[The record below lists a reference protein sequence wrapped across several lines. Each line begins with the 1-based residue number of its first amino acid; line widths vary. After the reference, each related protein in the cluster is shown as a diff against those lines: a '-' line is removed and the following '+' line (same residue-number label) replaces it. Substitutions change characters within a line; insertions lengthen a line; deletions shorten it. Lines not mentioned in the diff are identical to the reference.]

1 MADFLTTLGITSN
14 IEQIINYAKKE
25 IILIS
30 PYYQVSEL
38 FYNRLCESSDRG
50 VSIYIVFGKVW
61 LKEEEYHSFM
71 GIPNLELYFCEN
83 LHAKCF
89 LNEQKMIVSSMNM
102 YAYSERNNRE
112 MGILIDRNSDTQLYD
127 NAKQEGISI
136 IDSSKLIA
144 SNRSNSYSGNE
155 SKNGNTNSRGYCIR
169 CRMTIPH
176 NFNEPFCSECYS
188 VWNDFRNYDYEEN
201 FCHAC
206 GEEEYTK
213 FKKPMCYNC
222 FTKDAA
228 YL

>member
-25 IILIS
+25 IVLIS
-30 PYYQVSEL
+30 PYYQVSEV
-38 FYNRLCESSDRG
+38 FYNRLFEASERR
-50 VSIYIVFGKVW
+50 VNITIVFGKVW
-61 LKEEEYHSFM
+61 LKEDEYHTFM

-89 LNEQKMIVSSMNM
+89 FNEHKMVISSMNM

-112 MGILIDRNSDTQLYD
+112 MGVLIDRNSDTQVYD

-136 IDSSKLIA
+136 INSSEFIA
-144 SNRSNSYSGNE
+144 TNRSISY
-155 SKNGNTNSRGYCIR
+155 SKNGSRNGKPNSRGYCIR

-176 NFNEPFCSECYS
+176 NLNEPFCSECYS
-188 VWNDFRNYDYEEN
+188 IWNEFRNYDYEEN
-201 FCHAC
+201 FCHSC
-206 GEEEYTK
+206 GDEEYTR
-213 FKKPMCYNC
+213 FKKPLCYNC
-222 FTKDAA
+222 FMKDAE